1 MLCQWERI
9 RPYDYLVDYEGYVV
23 AHADGACPSIG
34 PAATRGGIGVWY
46 GPDHPL

>member
-1 MLCQWERI
+1 MIYRWEKI

-23 AHADGACPSIG
+23 VYTDGACPSNG
-34 PAATRGGIGVWY
+34 ANATSGGIGVWF